1 MNRKQHSKG
10 HYTYYVFYKMSPTWH
25 EYEDLGSV
33 KKTSQGWGAMWC
45 KTGENLG
52 TFPLMRQAVDAIRSQ
67 YHKDLIEKSDR
78 LIESMAS

>member
-10 HYTYYVFYKMSPTWH
+10 HYTYYVFLKMSPTWH
-25 EYEDLGSV
+25 KYEDLGSV

-52 TFPLMRQAVDAIRSQ
+52 TFPLMRDAKDAINQRWTD
-67 YHKDLIEKSDR
+67 DLMR
-78 LIESMAS
+78 ESERWIT